1 MKISKAVGDKAVVEI
16 NAEKVCTRLLAVPS
30 SVWEDIGVRLFFAM
44 FTDLAWTL
52 LCFQFFLFLSAS
64 CLNYVAG

>member
-1 MKISKAVGDKAVVEI
+1 MHKAFG
-16 NAEKVCTRLLAVPS
+16 CTQFRLGRYWSEA
-30 SVWEDIGVRLFFAM
+30 FFAM